1 MSTGASSSDGIF
13 VYNNHKKKTEKKDFH
28 KTLREL
34 FQQKNQK
41 KASLSKA
48 KDSSSEDV

>member
-13 VYNNHKKKTEKKDFH
+13 VYNNHKKTEEKDFH
-28 KTLREL
+28 KIPGEL
-34 FQQKNQK
+34 FQRKNQK